1 MKKNRLKVALDFD
14 FELMGIVSQ
23 SPEYKLAWSINQQL
37 NINLIRAK
45 EARIEF
51 VNYSDLLISY
61 YIFETE
67 NSLLRLIK
75 NKSHEGGAIFLLP
88 EAKQIDYLLQIYNH
102 SGAFD
107 CKNIF
112 STLAKNSEI
121 QFITRIELE
130 KLKSKE
136 NLIF

>member
-1 MKKNRLKVALDFD
+1 MKKNKLKVALDFD
-14 FELMGIVSQ
+14 FDLLGILSQ
-23 SPEYKLAWSINQQL
+23 TPEYKLAWAVNQQL
-37 NINLIRAK
+37 NINLVRGEEAK
-45 EARIEF
+45 IEF
-51 VNYSDLLISY
+51 VNNESLLISY

-67 NSLLRLIK
+67 NSLIRMIK
-75 NKSHEGGAIFLLP
+75 NRSHERGAMFLLP
-88 EAKQIDYLLQIYNH
+88 EIKQIDYLLQIYNH

-121 QFITRIELE
+121 QFITKIELD

>member
-1 MKKNRLKVALDFD
+1 MKKNKLKVALDFEFD
-14 FELMGIVSQ
+14 LMGILSQ
-23 SPEYKLAWSINQQL
+23 SPEYKLAWSINKQL
-37 NINLIRAK
+37 GINMVRAE
-45 EARIEF
+45 EAKIEF
-51 VNYSDLLISY
+51 INNNDLLISY

-75 NKSHEGGAIFLLP
+75 NRSHEGGATFLLP
-88 EAKQIDYLLQIYNH
+88 EIKQIDFFLQIYNH

-107 CKNIF
+107 SNYIF

-121 QFITRIELE
+121 QFITKIELG

>member
-1 MKKNRLKVALDFD
+1 MKKNKLSVTLDFD
-14 FELMGIVSQ
+14 FELMGILSQ
-23 SPEYKLAWSINQQL
+23 APEYKLAWSINQQL
-37 NINLIRAK
+37 KINLTRAS
-45 EARIEF
+45 ETRIEF
-51 VNYSDLLISY
+51 INTTDLLISY

-75 NKSHEGGAIFLLP
+75 NKSHEGTALYLLP
-88 EAKQIDYLLQIYNH
+88 EIKQMDYILQLYNH

-107 CKNIF
+107 SKNIF

-121 QFITRIELE
+121 QFITKIDIE